1 MKTSKV
7 CIATK
12 STLVSLLYKRLATK
26 HTTAVKCTIKNK
38 NALDFQFKKIEIK
51 VYVKSIIHNIS
62 KMSASVSSGFPN
74 MRKQMKAQVLL
85 LFLSV
90 WKPR

>member
-12 STLVSLLYKRLATK
+12 STLASLLYKGLATK
-26 HTTAVKCTIKNK
+26 HTTVKCTIKNK

-62 KMSASVSSGFPN
+62 KTSASVSSGFPN
-74 MRKQMKAQVLL
+74 MRKQMKA
-85 LFLSV
+85 
-90 WKPR
+90 